1 MVAYGHRKRGHHIM
15 TDTYVGAVDQ
25 GTTGTRFMVFDHA
38 GQVVANAY
46 EKHEQI
52 YPEPGWVEHDPMEIW
67 ENTKS
72 VITTALGQA
81 GVSPDQL
88 EAIGVTNQRET
99 TLLWDAD
106 SGKPVHNALVWQ
118 DRRTT
123 SRVEELEEDDLVGT
137 IREKTGL
144 EADAYF
150 SATKAE
156 WLLDNADPIKMER
169 TRPDDIKDRAA
180 RGDVLFGTIDTW
192 LIYNLTGNHI
202 TEVTNAS
209 RTMLYNIHDLD
220 WDDEL
225 LEEFNVPREML
236 PEVRPSSDEDTY
248 GTTNAD
254 GFLEAEVPVAGALG
268 DQQAALFGQTCFDAG
283 EAKNTYGTGSFFL
296 MNTGEEAVESEHGL
310 LTTIGFQRSG
320 EPVQYAL
327 EGAIFITGAAIE
339 WLEDMSLIDDPAQT
353 AEMARSVD
361 STDGVYV
368 VPAFTGLGAPH
379 WDQRARGTIVGMTR
393 GTRKEHVVRA
403 TLESIAYQTRDVA
416 EAMEADSGIDMQ
428 SLKVDGGAVKNNY
441 LCQLQS
447 DIIDTD
453 IARPEV
459 DETTALGSAYAAGL
473 AVGYWSDLDELTA
486 NWQIDREF
494 EPDMENEKADRMYG
508 RWSDAVE
515 RSKDWARDGGD

>member
-1 MVAYGHRKRGHHIM
+1 M
-15 TDTYVGAVDQ
+15 TDNTYVGAVDQ
-25 GTTGTRFMVFDHA
+25 GTTGTRFMVFDHS

-52 YPEPGWVEHDPMEIW
+52 YPEPGWVEHDPREIW
-67 ENTKS
+67 ENTKQ
-72 VITTALGQA
+72 VIQDALNDA
-81 GVSPDQL
+81 GLTPDQL

-106 SGKPVHNALVWQ
+106 TGRPLHNALVWQ

-123 SRVEELEEDDLVGT
+123 DRIETLQEEGKADDVQA
-137 IREKTGL
+137 KTGL
-144 EADAYF
+144 EPDAYF

-156 WLLDNADPIKMER
+156 WLLDNADPIKTQR
-169 TRPDDIKDRAA
+169 ARPADVRERAA
-180 RGDVLFGTIDTW
+180 DGDVLFGTIDTW
-192 LIYNLTGNHI
+192 VIYNLTGNHI
-202 TEVTNAS
+202 TDVSNAS
-209 RTMLYNIHDLD
+209 RTMLFDIHEME

-225 LEEFNVPREML
+225 CEEFRVPKEML
-236 PEVRPSSDEDTY
+236 PEVRPSSDEETY
-248 GTTNAD
+248 GSTDPD
-254 GFLEAEVPVAGALG
+254 GFLGAEVPVAGALG
-268 DQQAALFGQTCFDAG
+268 DQQAALFGQTCFEAG
-283 EAKNTYGTGSFFL
+283 DAKNTYGTGSFFL
-296 MNTGEEAVESEHGL
+296 MNTGDEAVTSEHGL
-310 LTTIGFQRSG
+310 LTTVGFQRSG
-320 EPVQYAL
+320 EEVQYAL
-327 EGAIFITGAAIE
+327 EGSIFITGAAIE
-339 WLEDMSLIDDPAQT
+339 WLEDMQLIEDA
-353 AEMARSVD
+353 AETEELARSVD
-361 STDGVYV
+361 STDGVYF

-393 GTRKEHVVRA
+393 GTRREHIVRA

-428 SLKVDGGAVKNNY
+428 TLRVDGGAVKNNY

-459 DETTALGSAYAAGL
+459 DETTALGSAHAAGL

-494 EPDMENEKADRMYG
+494 EPDMSNEVADKLYS
-508 RWSDAVE
+508 RWSDAVD
-515 RSKDWARDGGD
+515 RSRDWARDSDQ